1 MPKGL
6 SVSGWI
12 LKTRI
17 CTLHPTISSPLVLF
31 LTHQSEALVR
41 LCSLSAL
48 RKIMFIPRY
57 WCQMLH
63 TSSPQNAEVL
73 LSFSGNSQNREK
85 QPLFWCFTI
94 CITWLCVRVSL
105 NLSGKHLRVCVW
117 PSLFAQYVTLHS
129 LSQKLPLPSIPE
141 ISLFDTYQAKPNPYI
156 KTTLYGPLNFY
167 PLSHLLSHPTEFPSP
182 FPGTVTNK

>member
-1 MPKGL
+1 MN
-6 SVSGWI
+6 SENQN
-12 LKTRI
+12 
-17 CTLHPTISSPLVLF
+17 LHIASYHIFPSCSISYS
-31 LTHQSEALVR
+31 SKW
-41 LCSLSAL
+41 SLGET
-48 RKIMFIPRY
+48 MFPVCLEKNNVFPRY

-141 ISLFDTYQAKPNPYI
+141 ISLFDTYQAKPNPYV